1 MRKVFKPENIFKSE
15 NTVMIPDIEFEPE
28 VTEEEVESAAA
39 AAAAAEEEKKI
50 LKEEIYQEVRA
61 QMQDELAGE
70 LGRKKLSAAH
80 DRDVLMNKAKKE
92 AQRLVDDAN
101 VSRRQ
106 ILDEASSAAE
116 TIKKNAYDEGLK
128 KGIADKSELLENLAH
143 YISHSIEQLKKDEE
157 EYFKEYEKQLK
168 YVALEMAEKII
179 YQKIQDDD
187 MTMYNLVKSAIKT
200 VRSSA
205 WIKAEVSEKLSSYAD
220 SLEKELADSGINVE
234 LIISETVPDDTCVL
248 NTAEGVVIATVSE
261 QIANLREYISRQ
273 DKGGNDEDLS
283 RPD

>member
-128 KGIADKSELLENLAH
+128 KGIADNCVSL
-143 YISHSIEQLKKDEE
+143 IE
-157 EYFKEYEKQLK
+157 
-168 YVALEMAEKII
+168 
-179 YQKIQDDD
+179 
-187 MTMYNLVKSAIKT
+187 
-200 VRSSA
+200 
-205 WIKAEVSEKLSSYAD
+205 
-220 SLEKELADSGINVE
+220 
-234 LIISETVPDDTCVL
+234 
-248 NTAEGVVIATVSE
+248 
-261 QIANLREYISRQ
+261 
-273 DKGGNDEDLS
+273 
-283 RPD
+283 